1 MTDERHLEKPGQPV
15 LVRVVDPPGS
25 PAVECVAIEIEGEE
39 LVLRVPGEGAVPDLP
54 DDTRVLVQYAD
65 EAGICSYLAP
75 VVSQLGTRLV
85 VGGPA
90 SVERLQR
97 RHYYRVGTD
106 DPLRISVRPAGGG
119 GAVHATTVD
128 ISGGGLR
135 LHADRT
141 FATGEDVTIIVAL
154 EGRPVELAAR
164 VVRGDEHE
172 AALTYTEIP
181 ESERDKLIALVFDLQ
196 RRRLARA

>member
-1 MTDERHLEKPGQPV
+1 MTDERHHEKPGQPV

-25 PAVECVAIEIEGEE
+25 PAVECVALETEGDE
-39 LVLRVPGEGAVPDLP
+39 LVLRLPCEDAVPSLP

-75 VVSQLGTRLV
+75 VVSRLGTRLV

-106 DPLRISVRPAGGG
+106 DPLRITVRPARG
-119 GAVHATTVD
+119 GAVQATTVD

-135 LHADRT
+135 LHADRV
-141 FATGEDVTIIVAL
+141 FATGEDVTIGVVL
-154 EGRPVELAAR
+154 EGRPVELGAR

-172 AALTYTEIP
+172 AAVTYTEIP
-181 ESERDKLIALVFDLQ
+181 EHERDKLISLVFDLQ
-196 RRRLARA
+196 RRRLSRA